1 MQSRTNRL
9 ILIPHSHSPQVD
21 RVVDHIVSF
30 LQTSDLPGYLEFW
43 EHLDQRFYSRL
54 DASFTSSAR
63 KLDLLLKRYFLV
75 VCVQNGKTDK
85 ITDFYRR
92 LSSEI
97 QSSSDWRDWLSEWT
111 DDVIIAVFVISS
123 M

>member
-1 MQSRTNRL
+1 M
-9 ILIPHSHSPQVD
+9 
-21 RVVDHIVSF
+21 SF
-30 LQTSDLPGYLEFW
+30 LQTSDLSGYLEFW

-63 KLDLLLKRYFLV
+63 KLDLLLKRYYLV

-85 ITDFYRR
+85 IADFYRR

-97 QSSSDWRDWLSEWT
+97 QSSSEWRDWLSECRLMCVLCASCMLRKCCKAITWAL
-111 DDVIIAVFVISS
+111 VIICYKHHLTSF
-123 M
+123 